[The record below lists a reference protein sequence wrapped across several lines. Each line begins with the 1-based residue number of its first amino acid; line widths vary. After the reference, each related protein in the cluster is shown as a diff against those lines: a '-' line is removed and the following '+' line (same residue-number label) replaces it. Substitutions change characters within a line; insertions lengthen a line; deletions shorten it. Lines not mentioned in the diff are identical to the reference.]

1 MALYLSEDDVRQLLT
16 MPMALEAVEAVLGAH
31 GRGEAIDL
39 PRARTRVPGMTMHM
53 LQGALPGLG
62 VAGYKVYST
71 SREGARFLVHL
82 YDTATGRLEAVIAA
96 DYLGMM
102 RTGAAGG
109 VAASWLVRPDAAE
122 AVVFG
127 SGWQAQSQIE
137 ALCQVRDM
145 RRVQVVARNADKLR
159 GFCAELSARTG
170 REVVPAGDVPAAVG
184 AADVVV
190 TITSSATPVLHGA
203 WLSPG
208 THITAAGSNAL
219 LRRELDEEAVHR
231 CALVSVDSRAVAL
244 REAGD
249 LLPALEKGHLHEGRL
264 VEIGE
269 IVAGLRP
276 GRRTAEDI
284 TLFESQ
290 GMAIQD
296 LAVAHRVLQLAR
308 SQGLGA
314 SLPF

>member
-1 MALYLSEDDVRQLLT
+1 MSLYLSENDVRHVLT
-16 MPMALEAVEAVLGAH
+16 LPMALEAVESVLGAH

-53 LQGALPGLG
+53 LQGAVPGLG

-82 YDTATGRLEAVIAA
+82 YDIATGRPEAVIAA

-109 VAASWLVRPDAAE
+109 VAAKWLARPDAAA

-127 SGWQAQSQIE
+127 SGWQAQSQVE
-137 ALCQVRDM
+137 ALCQVRDI
-145 RRVQVVARNADKLR
+145 RRVQVVARDADKLR
-159 GFCAELSARTG
+159 AFCTELSARTG
-170 REVVPAGDVPAAVG
+170 REVVPAGDVPAAVA

-190 TITSSATPVLHGA
+190 TITSSATPVLQGA

-208 THITAAGSNAL
+208 THVTAAGCNAL
-219 LRRELDEEAVHR
+219 IRRELDEEAVRR
-231 CALVSVDSRAVAL
+231 CSLVSVDSRAVAL
-244 REAGD
+244 REVGD

-264 VEIGE
+264 VEIGQ
-269 IVAGLRP
+269 IVAGCRP
-276 GRRTAEDI
+276 GRRAGEDI

-296 LAVAHRVLQLAR
+296 LAVAHRVLQRVR
-308 SQGLGA
+308 SRGLGV